1 MSRYAANLNYLL
13 HRHNVAA
20 ADLAQQLGIR
30 DLSHPLPDQLAAVAA
45 HFHITPNLLL
55 GELLEEKENLR
66 NRDIKL
72 LVMDIDGVM
81 TDGGMY
87 YTESGDEFKKFNAK
101 DGFAVR
107 ALGKRGVKTGI
118 ISHGFNTKL
127 IESRAMRLHISLI
140 EVSQVPKLDT
150 LSRWCSELGIT
161 PAQVCFIG
169 DDLNDEDII
178 RAVGFSA
185 CPADATAAVKEMVH
199 VVLSRKGGDACVREL
214 IDTYLLPQ

>member
-30 DLSHPLPDQLAAVAA
+30 DLSQPMPDQLAGIAA
-45 HFHITPNLLL
+45 HFHITANLLL

-66 NRDIKL
+66 SRDIQL

-107 ALGKRGVKTGI
+107 ALAKRGVKTGI
-118 ISHGFNTKL
+118 ISHGFNTQL
-127 IESRAMRLHISLI
+127 IENRAKRLHISLI
-140 EVSQVPKLDT
+140 EVSQVPKLET

-169 DDLNDEDII
+169 DDLNDEDIL

-199 VVLSRKGGDACVREL
+199 VVLSRKGGDACLREL
-214 IDTYLLPQ
+214 IDTYLLP

>member
-1 MSRYAANLNYLL
+1 MSRYAANLAYLL
-13 HRHNVAA
+13 RRTNTDA
-20 ADLAQQLGIR
+20 ADVCAALGISN
-30 DLSHPLPDQLAAVAA
+30 LSHPLPDQLAALAA
-45 HFHITPNLLL
+45 HFSITPDMLL
-55 GELLEEKENLR
+55 GASLELREQGR
-66 NRDIKL
+66 NAEIKL

-107 ALGKRGVKTGI
+107 AVAKRGVKTGI

-127 IESRAMRLHISLI
+127 IESRAQRLHISLI
-140 EVSQVPKLDT
+140 EVSQVPKLET
-150 LSRWCSELGIT
+150 LSRWCEELNIT

-185 CPADATAAVKEMVH
+185 CPADATDAVKKMVH

-214 IDTYLLPQ
+214 IDVYLS